1 VDLRT
6 PRGSNLARTLFAS
19 SWFYGSRGLLFVW
32 ALLLTHAFGISDY
45 GQFAMAYAIGATIG
59 TPIDSYFTV
68 RTPRVTDAEFD
79 GERSTRVLIGLGLI
93 VLGWLL
99 WPFTFIGGFAVGKA
113 GIDVCFQASRSRLVR
128 SGHPDLAQRADAFR
142 QIVGVGLGAAYLFF
156 YPGATLP
163 VAALVYLAGSA
174 TPILIGIGHM
184 VEHAPLRPEFTR
196 RSATIVGESLGGV
209 IYGQAGVILLGLL
222 DSHAS
227 AGYYSFGLT
236 SVQALTSLG
245 LSFAATFHES
255 LRKAGGAVEAGPPL
269 RTAVILSG
277 LCGVLMEAVA
287 IGLWIADA
295 APDLCLVFALLGVVA
310 VTRNLGTIATVV
322 LLMQH
327 RDTFRLNV
335 TLICLVLKLALVVSL
350 ARFGGPG
357 AAAAFLVA
365 DMVMASVYLKV
376 AYGLSMKSKTAG
388 ADG

>member
-6 PRGSNLARTLFAS
+6 PRGSNLARTLLAS

-32 ALLLTHAFGISDY
+32 ALLLTHAFGISAY
-45 GQFAMAYAIGATIG
+45 GQFAIAYAVGTTIG

-68 RTPRVTDAEFD
+68 RTPRVSDAKFD

-128 SGHPDLAQRADAFR
+128 AGHPDLAQRADAFR
-142 QIVGVGLGAAYLFF
+142 QIVGVGIGAAYLFF

-163 VAALVYLAGSA
+163 VAALIYLAGSA
-174 TPILIGIGHM
+174 TPILIGVGHL
-184 VEHAPLRPEFTR
+184 VEHAPMRPELTR
-196 RSATIVGESLGGV
+196 RSATIVGESLAGV
-209 IYGQAGVILLGLL
+209 VYGQAGVVLLGVLH
-222 DSHAS
+222 STAS

-255 LRKAGGAVEAGPPL
+255 LRRANGAVEAGPPL
-269 RTAVILSG
+269 RTAVVLSV

-287 IGLWIADA
+287 LGLWIAHA
-295 APDLCLVFALLGVVA
+295 ATALWVVFALLGVVA

-327 RDTFRLNV
+327 RDTFRLQV
-335 TLICLVLKLALVVSL
+335 TLISLLLKLSLVVALS
-350 ARFGGPG
+350 RFGGPG
-357 AAAAFLVA
+357 AAAAFVVA
-365 DMVMASVYLKV
+365 DLFMAAAYIKV
-376 AYGLSMKSKTAG
+376 AYGPPATPTSAG
-388 ADG
+388 AHG

>member
-6 PRGSNLARTLFAS
+6 PRGSNLARTLLAS

-32 ALLLTHAFGISDY
+32 ALLLTRQFGISDY
-45 GQFAMAYAIGATIG
+45 GQFAIAYAIGATIG

-79 GERSTRVLIGLGLI
+79 GERSTRVLVGLGLI
-93 VLGWLL
+93 VGGWLL
-99 WPFTFIGGFAVGKA
+99 WPFTFVGGFAVGKA
-113 GIDVCFQASRSRLVR
+113 GVDVCFQASRSRLVR
-128 SGHPDLAQRADAFR
+128 AGHPDLAQRADAFR
-142 QIVGVGLGAAYLFF
+142 QIVGVGAGAAYLLF

-163 VAALVYLAGSA
+163 VAALIYLAGSA
-174 TPILIGIGHM
+174 TPILVGIGHM
-184 VEHAPLRPEFTR
+184 VEYAPLRPQFTR

-209 IYGQAGVILLGLL
+209 VYGQAGVMLLGLL
-222 DSHAS
+222 HSTAS

-255 LRKAGGAVEAGPPL
+255 LRKADGAVAAGPPL
-269 RTAVILSG
+269 RTSVILSG
-277 LCGVLMEAVA
+277 LCGVLMELVA
-287 IGLWIADA
+287 LGLWIANA
-295 APDLCLVFALLGVVA
+295 ATALVLVFAFLGVVA

-335 TLICLVLKLALVVSL
+335 TLVCLLLKVSL
-350 ARFGGPG
+350 VIALSRFGGPG
-357 AAAAFLVA
+357 AAAAFMIA
-365 DMVMASVYLKV
+365 DVVMAAAYIRV
-376 AYGLSMKSKTAG
+376 AYGPYVKPTTAG
-388 ADG
+388 TDG

>member
-128 SGHPDLAQRADAFR
+128 SGHPALAQRADAFR

-277 LCGVLMEAVA
+277 LCGVLMECVA

-295 APDLCLVFALLGVVA
+295 APDLCLVFVLLGVVA
-310 VTRNLGTIATVV
+310 VTRILGTIATVV

-357 AAAAFLVA
+357 AAAAFPSPLR
-365 DMVMASVYLKV
+365 
-376 AYGLSMKSKTAG
+376 G
-388 ADG
+388 